1 MKDRRA
7 DLIKGRAQL
16 SGFDVKRLAARSGIN
31 LMTMYKR
38 IRQPGT
44 ITLDELTSIDKAA
57 RFTDEELVQMVRG
70 FK

>member
-7 DLIKGRAQL
+7 DLIRGRAQL

-38 IRQPGT
+38 LRLPGT

-57 RFTDEELVQMVRG
+57 GFTNEELVQMVRG